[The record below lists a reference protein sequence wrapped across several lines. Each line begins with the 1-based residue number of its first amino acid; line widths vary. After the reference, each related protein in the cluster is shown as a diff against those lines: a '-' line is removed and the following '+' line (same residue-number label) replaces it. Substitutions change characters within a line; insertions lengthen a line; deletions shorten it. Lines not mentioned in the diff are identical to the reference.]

1 VSAHTPPDTLPG
13 STTAAPAPAPAGLP
27 RLLAG
32 IAPDGAPLGLAAH
45 LDVYG
50 ELPFARTRARTH
62 TRPRMARKKD
72 TATRPFQ
79 HWHDPA
85 DLVDLVTRSGLRGR
99 GGGAFPTGEKLRA
112 VASARARAHTRAVVL
127 VNGAEGEPASAKDRT
142 LLETLPHLVLDGAV
156 LAAQAVGA
164 EEIVLAV
171 CESAAA
177 AFNATAVA
185 LGERGHDAGAVPLA
199 ERGHDPA
206 AVAVAERGHD
216 AAAVT
221 LAERAGKSNLPGAR
235 GRDRLAA
242 GAPARRRGGEPPVR
256 LLPVPARYVAGQE
269 SALVNLANGGPA
281 LPMFTPPYPFERG
294 VRRRPTF
301 VANVETLAHLA
312 LIARYGADWFR
323 ELGSVSQPG
332 SALLTVSGVQLA
344 DPGVYEVEV
353 GSPLSALLGAAGVR
367 ERPRAVLFGGYAGT
381 WIDGAHLHGV
391 ALGDEQL
398 APYGATLGAGVVA
411 LLSPNAC
418 PVAELARVTRW
429 LAAQS
434 ARQCGPCTFGLPTL
448 ADTVEQ
454 VALGRAP
461 RHPERRLAQLAS
473 LVYRRGACSHPD
485 GAARLVSSAL
495 QVFAEELADHAQHG
509 PCAACE
515 RPSEL
520 PRPRAVSNVDDCPSG
535 RRAGARAAA
544 AGRGWRT
551 AHADHEL
558 AGVR

>member
-1 VSAHTPPDTLPG
+1 MSARTTPEGLPP
-13 STTAAPAPAPAGLP
+13 APAAPAGLP

-32 IAPDGAPLGLAAH
+32 IEPDGAPLGLAAH

-62 TRPRMARKKD
+62 TRPRMARKRD
-72 TATRPFQ
+72 TTTRPFQ

-85 DLVDLVTRSGLRGR
+85 DLVNLVTRSGLRGR

-112 VASARARAHTRAVVL
+112 VASARARAHTPAVVL

-171 CESAAA
+171 CESADA
-177 AFNATAVA
+177 AFNAAAVA
-185 LGERGHDAGAVPLA
+185 LA
-199 ERGHDPA
+199 ERGHDA
-206 AVAVAERGHD
+206 RAVALAERGRTG
-216 AAAVT
+216 VPP
-221 LAERAGKSNLPGAR
+221 ERTGKVNPR
-235 GRDRLAA
+235 GGGRAPDRLAA
-242 GAPARRRGGEPPVR
+242 GAMARGRGGEPPVR

-281 LPMFTPPYPFERG
+281 LPTFTPPYPFERG
-294 VRRRPTF
+294 VRRRPTL

-312 LIARYGADWFR
+312 LIARHGADWFR
-323 ELGSVSQPG
+323 ELGSASQPG
-332 SALLTVSGVQLA
+332 SALLTVAGVQLA

-353 GSPLSALLGAAGVR
+353 GSPLSALLDAAGGVR

-391 ALGDEQL
+391 AFGDEQL

-461 RHPERRLAQLAS
+461 RHPERRLEQLAS

-485 GAARLVSSAL
+485 GAARLLSSAL
-495 QVFAEELADHAQHG
+495 HVFAEELADHAQHG

-520 PRPRAVSNVDDCPSG
+520 PRPRAVSNVDDHPSG

-544 AGRGWRT
+544 AVAAAAGSGWRT